1 MKDYQKTMSHNPDN
15 PAFSLLFHIADAL
28 SDGVV
33 IVDSTATVVY
43 VNGNLTDILG
53 YTNAELIGGTLDVLV
68 PPYFRESH
76 HFDVQR
82 FLDHPFSRPMGLG
95 LEIPGYHRDGYSV
108 PLEISLSHIV
118 LEGQTFVMAS
128 LVDIR
133 PRKELEQSL
142 RHADR
147 LRQEL
152 NRERELKALQNH
164 FMSLLTRELRTPL
177 SVIQVS
183 ADTLKG
189 HYEALSEERRRACFR
204 SIDEQVSRLTDM
216 LSEVAKISTLQEDAL
231 DFQPQ
236 RINFSH
242 YVNEIAETFQ
252 QRFNQTVR
260 LNFSFEIEDEEV
272 FLDYGLI
279 YYVISELITNAV
291 KFSPQGGGIELRASS
306 QGSYL
311 AIEVSDSGIGI
322 PADEA
327 EHIFQPFYRATNVG
341 RIAGNGLG
349 LTIVKN
355 YVGLHNGT
363 IRVYSDINQGTTVR
377 IELPIVGQPS
387 GERMNP

>member
-1 MKDYQKTMSHNPDN
+1 MSQQPDN
-15 PAFSLLFHIADAL
+15 PAFDLLFHIADAL
-28 SDGVV
+28 SEGVV
-33 IVDSTATVVY
+33 IVDSAATIIY
-43 VNGNLTDILG
+43 INGHLTDILG
-53 YTNAELIGGTLDVLV
+53 YTNADLVGGTLDVLV
-68 PPYFRESH
+68 PPYFRDNH
-76 HFDVQR
+76 RFDVER
-82 FLDHPFSRPMGLG
+82 FLDRPFSRPMGLG
-95 LEIPGYHRDGYSV
+95 LEIPGYHRDGYSI

-118 LEGQTFVMAS
+118 LENQTFVMAS
-128 LVDIR
+128 VVDIR
-133 PRKELEQSL
+133 PRKELEQSI

-204 SIDEQVSRLTDM
+204 SIDEQVARLTDM

-242 YVNEIAETFQ
+242 YVHEIAETFQ
-252 QRFNQTVR
+252 QRFSQAVR
-260 LNFSFEIEDEEV
+260 LHFSFEIEDEEV
-272 FLDYGLI
+272 YLDYGLI

-306 QGSYL
+306 QGSIL

-322 PADEA
+322 PEDEA

-341 RIAGNGLG
+341 RITGNGLG

-355 YVGLHNGT
+355 YIGLHNGT
-363 IRVYSDINQGTTVR
+363 IRVLSSIHRGTTVR
-377 IELPIVGQPS
+377 VELPIVGEAS